1 MTLSLF
7 DYIEKDSLESFISF
21 DIFLLR
27 VYLNYTMSKWR
38 VFSEC
43 QDEESQPEREF
54 EFSLSQLPD
63 QPQPPLDLLL
73 LHRRPEDEAGPSRLP
88 KQPRMKKQWYS
99 NL

>member
-7 DYIEKDSLESFISF
+7 YYIEKDSLESFILF

-43 QDEESQPEREF
+43 QDEESQLEHEF
-54 EFSLSQLPD
+54 EFSLLQLPD
-63 QPQPPLDLLL
+63 QPQLPLDLLL
-73 LHRRPEDEAGPSRLP
+73 LHGRPEDEAGPSRPP
-88 KQPRMKKQWYS
+88 KQPHVKKQWYS

>member
-27 VYLNYTMSKWR
+27 VYLNYTMSNWR

-43 QDEESQPEREF
+43 QDEESQPERKF

-63 QPQPPLDLLL
+63 QPQPPLDLLF
-73 LHRRPEDEAGPSRLP
+73 LHGQPEDEAGPSRPP
-88 KQPRMKKQWYS
+88 KQPRVKKQWYN

>member
-73 LHRRPEDEAGPSRLP
+73 LHGRLEDEAGSSRPP
-88 KQPRMKKQWYS
+88 KQPRVKKQWYS